1 MCFLLPCWT
10 ILSMILLGVKLSEI
24 QSWRVNF
31 LSFFPSHKK
40 VVEADDAI
48 NLGHINLGSLHNA
61 AIGSLDHSFPMSIPA
76 CFILLVLLSV
86 FCPSSL
92 LDFFSRLVPA
102 LMFQHP
108 FCATIIWMLHMIV
121 NEKSCF
127 KSSNCLK
134 YFIYLFFWWMLWSF

>member
-1 MCFLLPCWT
+1 MLNDLKHDSPRCQIVRNSVMKSEFSV
-10 ILSMILLGVKLSEI
+10 IL
-24 QSWRVNF
+24 
-31 LSFFPSHKK
+31 PSHKK

-102 LMFQHP
+102 LKFQHP
-108 FCATIIWMLHMIV
+108 FCATII
-121 NEKSCF
+121 
-127 KSSNCLK
+127 
-134 YFIYLFFWWMLWSF
+134 